1 MPQLLPAWFH
11 RFGSAPFVHRLA
23 ERLAPWLAGA
33 CALTMLA
40 GLWLG
45 LVVAPADYEQGESYR
60 IIYVHVPAAWMSM
73 FVYTVMAV
81 SSAVFLIWR
90 LKLADVIA
98 AASAPIGAGFTLIAL
113 VTGSLWGKPM
123 WGTWWIWDG
132 RLTSELLLLFLYLGY
147 MALRGAFEQP
157 RTAEKA
163 AAILAVVGVVNIP
176 VIHFS
181 VEWWNTLH
189 QPATITKLDKPS
201 MHVSMLRPLLLMVLA
216 FQLLY
221 FVNLATRVRTGLLR
235 REARASW
242 VADLA
247 ASDGGV
253 PPDGAPPGDEGPR
266 EGTGRAGSS
275 GGGRSGEGPSSLV
288 HGTRPATSGG
298 TDHG

>member
-1 MPQLLPAWFH
+1 MSPSAFAWFH
-11 RFGSAPFVHRLA
+11 RFGSAPFVYRLA
-23 ERLAPWLAGA
+23 GRLAPWLGA
-33 CALTMLA
+33 ACVAALLA

-90 LKLADVIA
+90 LKLADIIA
-98 AASAPIGAGFTLIAL
+98 AASAPIGAGFTLVAL

-123 WGTWWIWDG
+123 WGTWWVWDG

-201 MHVSMLRPLLLMVLA
+201 MHPSMLRPLLLMVLA
-216 FQLLY
+216 FQLLF
-221 FVNLATRVRTGLLR
+221 FVNLATRVRSGILR
-235 REARASW
+235 REARAAW
-242 VADLA
+242 VAELA
-247 ASDGGV
+247 AGKGSDNG
-253 PPDGAPPGDEGPR
+253 
-266 EGTGRAGSS
+266 
-275 GGGRSGEGPSSLV
+275 
-288 HGTRPATSGG
+288 GG
-298 TDHG
+298 TDRADRNGSERASAHVGGAAASGASEHG